1 MADFNMHGTVIDS
14 EAFKDSL
21 KNMIQRLRKKGKFIV
36 TIAPFE
42 FTATETTIIMH

>member
-1 MADFNMHGTVIDS
+1 MHGTVIDS

-36 TIAPFE
+36 TIVPFE